1 MSKPCIPALTLL
13 YGDMPSEL
21 SPDEA
26 LFCLFSEPAARVAIR
41 ARGAATWGEF
51 ANAVDLPFDKLVDPH
66 GDWGEE
72 IAEAVGQRPEPGD
85 SFRLADYRGKW
96 CFAGIVIPPCQA
108 AVLAIFDRPEINRL
122 LADVGFEYANG
133 APGSDGDAFVF
144 RHRSLI
150 LRLEQEIAHRRLQ
163 WLITIEAAPPGL
175 LAKAMG
181 LDSYHNL

>member
-1 MSKPCIPALTLL
+1 MSKPCIPALRLL
-13 YGDMPSEL
+13 YGPMPPEL

-26 LFCLFSEPAARVAIR
+26 LFCLFSGSAAQLAIR
-41 ARGAATWGEF
+41 AHAAATWGEF
-51 ANAVDLPFDKLVDPH
+51 AHAVDLPFDELVDPH

-72 IAEAVGQRPEPGD
+72 IAEAVGRRPEPGD
-85 SFRLADYRGKW
+85 SFRLADYWFNW

-144 RHRSLI
+144 RDLALI
-150 LRLEQEIAHRRLQ
+150 PRLQ
-163 WLITIEAAPPGL
+163 AEIRRRDLGRQIAVREGPGL
-175 LAKAMG
+175 LTRAMG
-181 LDSYHNL
+181 LG